1 MRQAARRLAAVG
13 LSVLLAA
20 SPLLGG
26 CAKEE
31 PRDVDGEEMT
41 RDATELQAD
50 DGTNVLSVDYNEEG
64 SYTVSFAESDLV
76 TYDDAISIAP
86 EVAAKGADEEMA
98 RGIASEESTDQA
110 LVVEEDSAQDGQS
123 EVLAD
128 DEGLEVLGDAES
140 AELPEDAEQG
150 AEPVANSGTDAASS
164 FAALTQDDIK
174 VLYNA
179 PTDDGTS
186 LVEREATVD
195 AFVNDGTTVTVSFT
209 NPQAGELVTYFYTVV
224 AGNLGNAVF
233 EVVRPAITEP
243 FEGEIGAEPELPD
256 YKPDF
261 TNEDIAL
268 PEGLEATSEGIV
280 LTDEATDQVVAVVE
294 DEPGLVEDMTREAK
308 EKSYAEYRKGDK
320 FWNNFDAVVNY
331 TVDDLAFVS
340 KEASHVAS
348 YGQAFYRIFKGV
360 YLGNVGTFMQGATGL
375 LKLLGIVD
383 DGPEG
388 VTNEDIKAEIE
399 ELRADVAELRL
410 LTAAMYDELDKNT
423 KQTYANGL
431 QTFDNALFALNTN
444 AVLAENIFQ
453 NGYELAEKKGLSIPA
468 EDATAEE
475 EHEFHDQLVMLMK
488 AEESAGNSKFR
499 DFSQIITN
507 LRENF
512 TCVAGELSKTP
523 EFNPLTTYKGYWNT
537 YFNYESQSWWLRQA
551 YQANAEYQVK
561 RAFTILAVYY
571 NIGGTSGS
579 TYDQLAKDLLTALT
593 GMDKVPLGPVPTS
606 INCQRGARISVYSG
620 TLNRTISSV
629 SLRLGSE
636 SGNFMEPKFPTEALQ
651 RMMTKC
657 HGRTLKQDMQL
668 AGLWSNHPGDR
679 FDTGGGDSDYGHGL
693 GFNTTGNG
701 SKNYVTLIDW
711 NGQIHTNTQTYNKWN
726 YFRGYDGRDH
736 GRICYVYYTY

>member
-1 MRQAARRLAAVG
+1 MRQAARKLAAMG

-20 SPLLGG
+20 SPLMGG

-98 RGIASEESTDQA
+98 RGIASEESTDRA
-110 LVVEEDSAQDGQS
+110 LVVEEDSTQDGQS

-150 AEPVANSGTDAASS
+150 AAPVANSGTDAASS

-383 DGPEG
+383 DG
-388 VTNEDIKAEIE
+388 
-399 ELRADVAELRL
+399 
-410 LTAAMYDELDKNT
+410 M
-423 KQTYANGL
+423 
-431 QTFDNALFALNTN
+431 
-444 AVLAENIFQ
+444 AVLFVYKKVKKNI
-453 NGYELAEKKGLSIPA
+453 
-468 EDATAEE
+468 
-475 EHEFHDQLVMLMK
+475 
-488 AEESAGNSKFR
+488 
-499 DFSQIITN
+499 
-507 LRENF
+507 
-512 TCVAGELSKTP
+512 TP
-523 EFNPLTTYKGYWNT
+523 EISAKV
-537 YFNYESQSWWLRQA
+537 ES
-551 YQANAEYQVK
+551 
-561 RAFTILAVYY
+561 
-571 NIGGTSGS
+571 
-579 TYDQLAKDLLTALT
+579 
-593 GMDKVPLGPVPTS
+593 
-606 INCQRGARISVYSG
+606 
-620 TLNRTISSV
+620 TLNEWF
-629 SLRLGSE
+629 G
-636 SGNFMEPKFPTEALQ
+636 MEYE
-651 RMMTKC
+651 
-657 HGRTLKQDMQL
+657 
-668 AGLWSNHPGDR
+668 
-679 FDTGGGDSDYGHGL
+679 
-693 GFNTTGNG
+693 
-701 SKNYVTLIDW
+701 VI
-711 NGQIHTNTQTYNKWN
+711 
-726 YFRGYDGRDH
+726 
-736 GRICYVYYTY
+736 